1 MVSPTTTL
9 SRRLGGAP
17 LPARPLPHL
26 FLVFES
32 DHPLAPSV
40 RFCLEGIDTIELG
53 RTTDFM
59 AKRDGLAEHRL
70 IIGLPDPWVSTSHA
84 LLRYVAPTWLIEDA
98 KSKNG
103 TLINGRLQR
112 RAELA
117 DGDLIELGHSFLL
130 FREALATSTDEPALL
145 RSSEIRSSAPGLTTL
160 VPSLAADLRKLE
172 AVAPSMV
179 SVVLQG
185 ESGTGKEI
193 AATAMHRLSG
203 RPGPFLP
210 VNCGGLPDTLIESE
224 LFGSQ
229 KGAFSGAD
237 KDRPGLVRSAERGT
251 LFLDEIAE
259 LSAPAQA
266 ALLRV
271 LQDGEIL
278 PIGATRPIRVDV
290 RFVVATNRDLEA
302 LVARGLFRADLL
314 ARVAG
319 FTLWMPPVRER
330 REDLGILIAALLKRQ
345 LADQAGAISFSCD
358 AARAML
364 LHHWPLNIR
373 EMEKWLA
380 AAVALSGGHRID
392 LDHLPGRA
400 NGRPPVFGSASE
412 KTISDNLLMAKKR
425 EADLRRRDELVALL
439 REHGGNIS
447 AVARALGKARPQ
459 IQRWIKRYR
468 IDRGRAGD

>member
-1 MVSPTTTL
+1 MASPGATL

-17 LPARPLPHL
+17 VPARILPHL

-32 DHPLAPSV
+32 DRPLAPSV
-40 RFCLEGIDTIELG
+40 RFCLEGVDTVELG
-53 RTTDFM
+53 RAGEF
-59 AKRDGLAEHRL
+59 AARRDGPGGHRL

-84 LLRYVAPTWLIEDA
+84 VLRYVAPSWLIEDT

-103 TLINGRLQR
+103 TLINGQLQR

-160 VPSLAADLRKLE
+160 VPSLAAELRKL
-172 AVAPSMV
+172 VAIAASTV

-185 ESGTGKEI
+185 ESGTGKEV

-210 VNCGGLPDTLIESE
+210 VNCGGLPETLIESE
-224 LFGSQ
+224 LFGSR

-237 KDRPGLVRSAERGT
+237 KDRPGLVRSADRGT

-259 LSAPAQA
+259 LSASAQA
-266 ALLRV
+266 ALLRL

-290 RFVVATNRDLEA
+290 RFAVATNRDLDA
-302 LVARGLFRADLL
+302 LVARGLFRKDLL
-314 ARVAG
+314 ARIAG
-319 FTLWMPPVRER
+319 FMLWMPPVRER
-330 REDLGILIAALLKRQ
+330 REDLGILIGALLKRQ

-358 AARAML
+358 AARAL
-364 LHHWPLNIR
+364 LLYHWPLNIR
-373 EMEKWLA
+373 ELEKWLA
-380 AAVALSGGHRID
+380 ASTVLSGGHRIE
-392 LDHLPGRA
+392 LEHLPGRV
-400 NGRPPVFGSASE
+400 NGRPQVSE
-412 KTISDNLLMAKKR
+412 AVSPKPGPDNLLVAKKQECELRKR
-425 EADLRRRDELVALL
+425 EELVALL

-447 AVARALGKARPQ
+447 AVARVLGKARPQ
-459 IQRWIKRYR
+459 VQRWMKRYR
-468 IDRGRAGD
+468 IDRGRSRD